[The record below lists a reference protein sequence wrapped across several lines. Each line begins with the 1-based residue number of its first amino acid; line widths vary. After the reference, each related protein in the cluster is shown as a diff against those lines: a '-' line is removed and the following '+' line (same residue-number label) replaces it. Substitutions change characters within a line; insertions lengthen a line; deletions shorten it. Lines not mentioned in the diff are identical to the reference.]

1 MHELLHI
8 AILSATLLGAAGL
21 VLLLLWPLLADQPLP
36 QPTKFVLGGLIAL
49 GALLFLVEW
58 RLVH

>member
-1 MHELLHI
+1 MHELLHVS
-8 AILSATLLGAAGL
+8 ILTATLLGAAGFL
-21 VLLLLWPLLADQPLP
+21 LLLLWPLLADQPLP
-36 QPTKFVLGGLIAL
+36 RPTKIVLSVLIAL